1 MTTAAAPKKLYLFR
15 LSTTAIPLPGGQTLE
30 MSSGSY
36 LVETADNKHI
46 LIDSG
51 MAPDAPLSPAP
62 PSTNEKNVLEHLAEL
77 NVRPRDIDILVCTHF
92 ASTTPATMTR
102 SRTPSSLSS
111 ANTTPWPATAIRA
124 SQPRARIGTTTRCAI
139 ASSTATPNSS
149 PASLCSRPAATLPA
163 TNPSWSAYPKPA
175 QFSWPSTPQCCSAPS
190 PSSAKPGPP
199 TTTSSN
205 SARAPGNSSTS
216 SNVNKSN
223 W

>member
-1 MTTAAAPKKLYLFR
+1 MPTAAAPKKLYLFR

-92 ASTTPATMTR
+92 DVDHAGYHDAFTNAEFIVQR
-102 SRTPSSLSS
+102 EHY
-111 ANTTPWPATAIRA
+111 AWPATAIRA

-205 SARAPGNSSTS
+205 SARAPGNSSTP